1 MADNRGN
8 NPRSLSG
15 LPIDGLYSP
24 DQLSASG
31 FDPAADLGEPGQF
44 PFTRGAYPNMY
55 RGRLWTRRQIAGFG
69 TAAATNERY
78 RFLLDHGQ
86 TGLSTD
92 FDHPTLTGY
101 DSDHELAEGRL
112 VVWASP
118 STPPPIWASCSTVFR

>member
-1 MADNRGN
+1 MTDARNE
-8 NPRSLSG
+8 PHSLSG

-24 DQLSASG
+24 DQLAASG

-78 RFLLDHGQ
+78 RFLAGSRPNRAQHR
-86 TGLSTD
+86 
-92 FDHPTLTGY
+92 F
-101 DSDHELAEGRL
+101 
-112 VVWASP
+112 
-118 STPPPIWASCSTVFR
+118 